1 MYTTNVYKF
10 DDPNAMKACNER
22 QSVFMNRAFNLAR
35 KSHCFTHRH
44 GCVIVKDDEIVSEGF
59 NHTDVHLYHK
69 LSIHAEVDA
78 ISKLKKNRKYLSQ
91 CDLYVV
97 RIGRDSMGNPLKY
110 SKPCPDCIKAIQK
123 SGIRRVYYS
132 SNNEFEKVMLKRY
145 LDSSDSSSD
154 SLLTS

>member
-1 MYTTNVYKF
+1 MIASDLYKF
-10 DDPNAMKACNER
+10 EDDNVIKTCNER
-22 QSVFMNRAFNLAR
+22 QYAFLNRALNLAR
-35 KSHCFTHRH
+35 KSSCFSHRH
-44 GCVIVKDDEIVSEGF
+44 GCVIVKGDEIVAEGY

-69 LSIHAEVDA
+69 FSIHAEVDA
-78 ISKLKKNRKYLSQ
+78 ISKLKKNRKYISQ

-132 SNNEFEKVMLKRY
+132 SNTEFEEIMVKRY
-145 LDSSDSSSD
+145 LDSESSSD
-154 SLLTS
+154 SSTL